1 LIIGAAFDSGK
12 LGQRSIGWP
21 FFPLGSDNRASHRP
35 KACLISAG
43 ALFLGDAF
51 ENLDC
56 DGRDKQMVLPS
67 RRMVSALSQE
77 PFAAVVAE
85 RLDVAHVGSQHF
97 EAFVSA
103 MIGDAEGLGARLGRA
118 GDVAG
123 PQAVAGILR
132 RIEADRFA
140 VAFDDVRHGAGRQ
153 RHRQYPL
160 TFDHGA
166 QYRAAADLGRRQPL
180 LHRCNGPDQPAVQ
193 DGDEL
198 APPLPD
204 RSCCA

>member
-1 LIIGAAFDSGK
+1 MSSPEFARGPPLWRASAFMETACDRLRVGASGHAATSRRVAPRPNLWSVVQFLRGSRRLRFHLAALVSGIPAVLRCCCRVLIIGAAFDSGK

-21 FFPLGSDNRASHRP
+21 FFPLGSDNRASHRS

-103 MIGDAEGLGARLGRA
+103 MIGGR
-118 GDVAG
+118 
-123 PQAVAGILR
+123 PTR
-132 RIEADRFA
+132 PRW
-140 VAFDDVRHGAGRQ
+140 
-153 RHRQYPL
+153 
-160 TFDHGA
+160 
-166 QYRAAADLGRRQPL
+166 
-180 LHRCNGPDQPAVQ
+180 
-193 DGDEL
+193 
-198 APPLPD
+198 
-204 RSCCA
+204 